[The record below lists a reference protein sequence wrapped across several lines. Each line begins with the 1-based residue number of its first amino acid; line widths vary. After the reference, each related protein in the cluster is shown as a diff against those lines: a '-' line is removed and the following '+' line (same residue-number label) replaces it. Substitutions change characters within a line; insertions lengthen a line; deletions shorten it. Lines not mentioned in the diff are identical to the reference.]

1 MSAFALRWIL
11 DQPGVS
17 VVIPGAR
24 TPEQVR
30 SNVAAAQVA
39 PLTPEQLA
47 GVRAIYDELV
57 APLVAD
63 RW

>member
-1 MSAFALRWIL
+1 MAGFALRWIL

-24 TPEQVR
+24 SVVQAR
-30 SNVAAAQVA
+30 GNAAAADLA
-39 PLTPEQLA
+39 PLTPQTLA
-47 GVRAIYDELV
+47 GVRDIYDELV